1 MLRKCSPGVLEEIC
15 KFCEETEAP
24 ALFALWSGVFA
35 IAASLKRDCF
45 IDQGYFIVYPNMYI
59 NLTAGSGICRKSMAA
74 NIALDFLRRV
84 EPPINLL
91 SQRLTPSD
99 LIGTLSTKKV
109 SEGTKIVD
117 EAVGCF
123 MNDELS
129 TLIDRTN
136 EMRALVP
143 LLTKLYDCKDFEY
156 GTRKYGKERVCNPC
170 LSILGGSTVEWI
182 KDTFPPQSI
191 GGGFTARFIFV
202 FRNRRDRNIPWVR
215 MSEANKARFDRI
227 VHDLNQIAQMHGPMG
242 VSEDAIALYSKEYEE
257 FLKSPIAMDS
267 LTSRYAERR
276 HVHLLKLAIA
286 LSASQRDSREIT
298 KEDIWKAIQIIRT
311 AEDSRAMIMRRIIS
325 APCGD
330 ICEYVMELIMRNGM
344 MHRANLIYETR
355 HRITHKELDVIC
367 DGLCESGY
375 VKKVT
380 IGGELAYRY
389 ERKKGKDEG

>member
-15 KFCEETEAP
+15 KYCEGTEAP
-24 ALFALWSGVFA
+24 AIFALWGGIFA
-35 IAASLKRDCF
+35 ISACLKRDCF
-45 IDQGYFIVYPNMYI
+45 IDQGYFTVYPNMYI
-59 NLTAGSGICRKSMAA
+59 NLTAGSGVCRKSMVI
-74 NIALDFLRRV
+74 NIVLDLLNRV
-84 EPPINLL
+84 NPPINLL

-99 LIGTLSTKKV
+99 LIGTLSAKKIDA
-109 SEGTKIVD
+109 GTKVVN

-123 MNDELS
+123 INDELS

-136 EMRALVP
+136 EMQALVP

-170 LSILGGSTVEWI
+170 LSIFGGSTMELVR
-182 KDTFPPQSI
+182 DVFPPLSI
-191 GGGFTARFIFV
+191 GAGFTARFMFA
-202 FRNRRDRNIPWVR
+202 FQNRRERDIAWVR
-215 MSEANKARFDRI
+215 RSAENEARFERI
-227 VHDLNQIAQMHGPMG
+227 VHDLSQITQIRGPMG
-242 VSEDAIALYSKEYEE
+242 VREDAIELYTKEYSE
-257 FLKSPIAMDS
+257 FLKSPIALDP
-267 LTSRYAERR
+267 LTARYAERR
-276 HVHLLKLAIA
+276 HTHLLKLAIA
-286 LSASQRDSREIT
+286 ISASQRDSREIT
-298 KEDIWKAIQIIRT
+298 KEDMWKALQVIRT
-311 AEDSRAMIMRRIIS
+311 AENSRAMIMRRVIS